1 MYFSFF
7 YSFPNELFI
16 MCQLLSLAL
25 YQNYRHDSDPVFK
38 QAYNFCTHR
47 QANIEILHG
56 KLYLLFYNSIP
67 YEHMNTRWDCAQ
79 AKCNQ
84 PEDWRCTCLYS
95 LHQLLDIG
103 YENRGWMNTRA
114 LFLTTL
120 STLSFPNF
128 LSISQVRTS
137 GSKLAHH
144 HWVEFLVKKK
154 KSITREA

>member
-38 QAYNFCTHR
+38 QAYNLCTHR
-47 QANIEILHG
+47 QANIEIVHG

-67 YEHMNTRWDCAQ
+67 YEHMNTRWDFAQ

-84 PEDWRCTCLYS
+84 PEDWRCTCLYIS
-95 LHQLLDIG
+95 CLILDMKIG
-103 YENRGWMNTRA
+103 AGWILGPYSSQR
-114 LFLTTL
+114 FRL
-120 STLSFPNF
+120 SVSQISFPFHKWGLPDQNSLITTELNF
-128 LSISQVRTS
+128 
-137 GSKLAHH
+137 
-144 HWVEFLVKKK
+144 
-154 KSITREA
+154 